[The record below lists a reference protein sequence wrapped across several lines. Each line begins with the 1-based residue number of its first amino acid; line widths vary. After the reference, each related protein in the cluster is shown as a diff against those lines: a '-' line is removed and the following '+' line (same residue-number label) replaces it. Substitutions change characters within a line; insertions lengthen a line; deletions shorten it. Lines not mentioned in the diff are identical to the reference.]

1 MTVAVETEG
10 RGILAIKITGVASTD
25 NGGIGAV
32 LNPEGVNCV
41 ILRTTYYA
49 HTPSTG
55 AANLSVGVG
64 ATASTAATD
73 ILNAMDA
80 AAATADTMWNGHQMQ
95 NTAKT
100 QITAPA
106 LWQSG
111 YYITF
116 TGSAST
122 VGLEGY
128 LFVEYVRA
136 V

>member
-1 MTVAVETEG
+1 MTVAVESEG
-10 RGILAIKITGVASTD
+10 RGVLAIKITGVASTS

-41 ILRTTYYA
+41 ILRTTFYA

-55 AANLSVGVG
+55 SANLSVGVASA
-64 ATASTAATD
+64 ATSAATD
-73 ILNAMDA
+73 ILNALDA
-80 AAATADTMWNGHQMQ
+80 QSMTADTMWNGHVMQ
-95 NTAKT
+95 NNAKT
-100 QITAPA
+100 QISAPA
-106 LWQSG
+106 LWQAG

-116 TGSAST
+116 TGSATT
-122 VGLEGY
+122 VGFEGY

>member
-1 MTVAVETEG
+1 MTVAVESEG
-10 RGILAIKITGVASTD
+10 RGYLCIKITGVASTA

-41 ILRTTYYA
+41 ILRTTFYA

-55 AANLSVGVG
+55 AANLSVGVAAA
-64 ATASTAATD
+64 ATTAATD
-73 ILNAMDA
+73 ILNALDA
-80 AAATADTMWNGHQMQ
+80 NTMTADTMWNGHAMQ

-106 LWQSG
+106 LWQAG

-116 TGSAST
+116 TGSATT
-122 VGLEGY
+122 VGFEGY
-128 LFVEYVRA
+128 LLVEYFRA

>member
-10 RGILAIKITGVASTD
+10 RGVLCIKITGVASTA

-32 LNPEGVNCV
+32 LNPEGVNVV
-41 ILRTTYYA
+41 ILRTTLYSHVA
-49 HTPSTG
+49 STG
-55 AANLSVGVG
+55 SANLSVGVASA
-64 ATASTAATD
+64 ATSAATD
-73 ILNAMDA
+73 IINALDVNTT
-80 AAATADTMWNGHQMQ
+80 TADTMWNGHAMQ

-106 LWQSG
+106 LWQAG

-116 TGSAST
+116 TGSATT
-122 VGLEGY
+122 VGFEGY

>member
-10 RGILAIKITGVASTD
+10 RGVLAIKIDGVASTA

-32 LNPEGVNCV
+32 VNPEGVNCV
-41 ILRTTYYA
+41 ILRATLYV
-49 HTPSTG
+49 HVPSTG
-55 AANLSVGVG
+55 AANLSVGV
-64 ATASTAATD
+64 ASAATSAGTD
-73 ILNAMDA
+73 IINALA
-80 AAATADTMWNGHQMQ
+80 VNGSISDKMYNAFAMQ

-100 QITAPA
+100 EITAPA
-106 LWQSG
+106 LWQPG

-122 VGLEGY
+122 VDLEAY
-128 LFVEYVRA
+128 LLVEYVRA